1 MNMRPNIEY
10 DVIVVGFG
18 AAGAAAAIEAAD
30 RGARVLVLDRGYGGG
45 ATALSGGII
54 YAGAGTAEQR
64 AGGTTTPSR
73 TCGPTSS
80 RRSAT
85 PSTPRPFS
93 ASARRART

>member
-1 MNMRPNIEY
+1 MSTPREY

-45 ATALSGGII
+45 ATAYSGGIV

-64 AGGTTTPSR
+64 AGGYVDSVENMLAYLDQEVAGAVTPKR
-73 TCGPTSS
+73 CAG
-80 RRSAT
+80 
-85 PSTPRPFS
+85 S
-93 ASARRART
+93 ASRAPP